1 MSKRAVACL
10 EQVFS
15 RVVTVEKVVFPTV
28 HREYKRFVG
37 MYTWL
42 DACLTKFA
50 LFNLDEVWHLL
61 SLP

>member
-1 MSKRAVACL
+1 M
-10 EQVFS
+10 
-15 RVVTVEKVVFPTV
+15 VTVEKVVFPTV